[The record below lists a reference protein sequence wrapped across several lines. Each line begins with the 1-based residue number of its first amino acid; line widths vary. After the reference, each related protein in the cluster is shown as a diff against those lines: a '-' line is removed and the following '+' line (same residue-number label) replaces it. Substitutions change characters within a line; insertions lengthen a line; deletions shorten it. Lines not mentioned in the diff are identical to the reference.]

1 MTMESENMNKK
12 AAAKTLAKLGLAAL
26 PPELRG
32 SHSEFGLKAIL
43 NGEDQMSI
51 GIAIGEDGYKRNVKS
66 FEPGGHFH
74 PDTISPCCGRPNREC
89 GAWQKLMTAIQS
101 IIEYDKMGQAKD
113 RVLRSFEDKSL
124 SPDILARAEA
134 GGEHESAE
142 DFFRRINVD
151 FESLPKQ

>member
-1 MTMESENMNKK
+1 MENENMDEK
-12 AAAKTLAKLGLAAL
+12 AAAKTLAELGLAAL
-26 PPELRG
+26 PPELKG

-43 NGEDQMSI
+43 NGEDPMSI

-66 FEPGGHFH
+66 YEPGGRFH

-89 GAWQKLMTAIQS
+89 GAWQKFMTATQTIVETLDQMERVKS
-101 IIEYDKMGQAKD
+101 RARRDLEVEGLDPAIIT
-113 RVLRSFEDKSL
+113 
-124 SPDILARAEA
+124 RAEA